1 MNDIFLPY
9 LKKIDDI
16 LHSYLPET
24 TSQKWR
30 EMSFFPLSDCTPETY
45 FTNLISPCLSLVNLG
60 GKRWRPLLLIL
71 CAEAVRTSGKIAP
84 LSEDEIY
91 ALSPLVEFAHT
102 ASLIHDDIEDGA
114 DTRRGKPASHI
125 AYGLDT
131 ALNSAS
137 WLYFEAT
144 TAIEN
149 LNADEAFKNRL
160 YKLYMTLL
168 RRLHF
173 GQAMDIYWHRN
184 PEIFPSVL
192 EYTQMV
198 RCKTGT
204 LSRLAVQV
212 GFMAGG
218 ATEKEIEEAGKIA
231 EMLGEGFQILDDTQ
245 NLSTGNPGK
254 KRGDDIVE
262 GKKSLPVLLH
272 TENSPQD
279 KQKIAQLFERAK
291 KEGISSPA
299 VEECIELLESKG
311 AIKKARELG
320 RSRIEESTKTIFS
333 LLARDEES
341 KKKAELI
348 QLLFSEMTTKM

>member
-9 LKKIDDI
+9 LKKIDEI
-16 LHSYLPET
+16 LHLFLPET

-30 EMSFFPLSDCTPETY
+30 ETSFFSLSDCATETH
-45 FTNLISPCLSLVNLG
+45 FKNLISPCLFLVNCG
-60 GKRWRPLLLIL
+60 GKRWRPLLLVL
-71 CAEAVRTSGKIAP
+71 CAETLRQSRKTPP
-84 LSEDEIY
+84 LSEDETY
-91 ALSPLVEFAHT
+91 SLSPLVEFAHT

-114 DTRRGKPASHI
+114 DTRRGKPAAHI

-149 LNADEAFKNRL
+149 LNADDAFKNRL

-184 PEIFPSVL
+184 PEIFPSVP

-272 TENSPQD
+272 AENSPQD
-279 KQKIAQLFERAK
+279 KQKIANLFERAK

-311 AIKKARELG
+311 AIKKAREIG
-320 RSRIEESTKTIFS
+320 RTRIEENTKAIFS
-333 LLARDEES
+333 LLSPNEES

-348 QLLFSEMTTKM
+348 QLLFSEMTIKM